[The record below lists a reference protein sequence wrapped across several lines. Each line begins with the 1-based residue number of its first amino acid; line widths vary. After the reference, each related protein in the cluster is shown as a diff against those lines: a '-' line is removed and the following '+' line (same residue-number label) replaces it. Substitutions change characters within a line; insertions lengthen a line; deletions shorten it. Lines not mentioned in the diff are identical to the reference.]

1 MNKKLMTKHK
11 VEPKKPDLV
20 VRSKSM
26 SNSDKATAI
35 AKAAIAPSINATAV
49 IHAFQDNLF
58 GEERVEMPSLVD
70 ALVDEM
76 QQIKSGDLSELE
88 GMLYAQAAALQTMFA
103 SLARRA
109 KNQEHLKQ
117 YETHMTLALKAQAQ
131 SRTTIQA
138 LVELKY
144 PRQVAFVKQA
154 NIAHG
159 NQQVNNG
166 VPGPNATHA
175 SEIETTLQNKLLES
189 PHDQICERLDT
200 RETAKTTR
208 GNSRVAAMEAS
219 NRTAK
224 RKR

>member
-1 MNKKLMTKHK
+1 MTKREVK
-11 VEPKKPDLV
+11 PKKPDLV
-20 VRSKSM
+20 VQSKSL
-26 SNSDKATAI
+26 SQGDKATAI
-35 AKAAIAPSINATAV
+35 AESVIAPSINATAV
-49 IHAFQDNLF
+49 IHAYQDNLF
-58 GEERVEMPSLVD
+58 GEMVEMPCLVG
-70 ALVDEM
+70 ALVGQM
-76 QQIKSGDLSELE
+76 KQINAGNLSELE

-117 YETHMTLALKAQAQ
+117 YETHMGFALKAQAQ
-131 SRTTIQA
+131 SRATIQA

-154 NIAHG
+154 NIAQG

-175 SEIETTLQNKLLES
+175 SEIETTLQNKLLEAS
-189 PHDQICERLDT
+189 HDQIGERLDA
-200 RETAKTTR
+200 RASAKATR
-208 GNSRVAAMEAS
+208 GNSRVAAVEAG